1 MCLNECIFE
10 FESAICVWPR
20 LLKIPECLSAWLL
33 SYLANGHSLE
43 WADDM
48 MSTNVNINN
57 KHNEHDNNGQ

>member
-1 MCLNECIFE
+1 MYLNLEY
-10 FESAICVWPR
+10 ESAICAWPR

-33 SYLANGHSLE
+33 SYLANGHSSE